1 MMSDSA
7 LHRWS
12 NRKTQLKE
20 EKPQTEAESEK
31 VNENQESPSEN
42 ALREEKKEIEL
53 PPIESLDENSDYSVF
68 MSPEV
73 DTAVQKLAMRK
84 LFRLPQFGVLDGL
97 NDYDEDFTT
106 FAGLG
111 DIVTSDMKYHEER
124 KKAEALKKQ
133 EESQQET
140 TDTPEEVETLADE
153 QESTDDTS
161 KETGT
166 AKQSD
171 EKLETASEIEDEQ
184 DSETERS

>member
-1 MMSDSA
+1 MSDSA

-12 NRKTQLKE
+12 NRKKRSKE
-20 EKPQTEAESEK
+20 KKPQTEVESVET
-31 VNENQESPSEN
+31 NDSQEPPSEN
-42 ALREEKKEIEL
+42 VLEAEKKEIEL

-97 NDYDEDFTT
+97 NDYDDDFTT
-106 FAGLG
+106 FAALG
-111 DIVTSDMKYHEER
+111 DIVTSDMKYHDER

-133 EESQQET
+133 EENQQEI

-153 QESTDDTS
+153 QELTDDAS
-161 KETGT
+161 KETET
-166 AKQSD
+166 AEQSG
-171 EKLETASEIEDEQ
+171 EKLEIASEIEDEQ

>member
-1 MMSDSA
+1 MSDSA

-12 NRKTQLKE
+12 NRKRQSKE
-20 EKPQTEAESEK
+20 EKPQAEVESVET
-31 VNENQESPSEN
+31 NENQEPPPEN
-42 ALREEKKEIEL
+42 ALEEERKEIEL

-106 FAGLG
+106 FAALG

-153 QESTDDTS
+153 QELTDDAS
-161 KETGT
+161 KEIEI

-171 EKLETASEIEDEQ
+171 EELEIASEIEDEQ
-184 DSETERS
+184 DSEAERS